1 MKTIHLLFCT
11 LAITLASCDNNDDA
25 SSCESSLPPSTTTGA
40 NTFGACINGK
50 LLIPRSG
57 GGSFGTTPDAL
68 SRLGG
73 YPLTTDYYELEVRD
87 LKSSRT
93 SRLLLHMDNV
103 HGNGV
108 TNYVINESNG
118 QSNID
123 GLDHT
128 YIHCRI
134 FDDKSGQYQNYRSFE
149 NSGILTIIRYDYELG
164 IFSGN
169 FNVWVKNSANQNDSI
184 QITNAR
190 FDING
195 YTLPN
200 ISFP

>member
-11 LAITLASCDNNDDA
+11 LAITLAACDNNDDA
-25 SSCESSLPPSTTTGA
+25 SCESLLPPATTTGA

-57 GGSFGTTPDAL
+57 GGSFGTTPDAARL
-68 SRLGG
+68 LGG
-73 YPLTTDYYELEVRD
+73 WPTITDYSEIEIRD
-87 LKSSRT
+87 LKSTRT
-93 SRLLLHMDNV
+93 SSILLHIDNV
-103 HGNGV
+103 YSNGLGN
-108 TNYVINESNG
+108 YIINESNG
-118 QSNID
+118 QNSLD
-123 GLDHT
+123 GLNHT

-184 QITNAR
+184 QIANAR